1 MLYPVDNEVRQIK
14 ELNGIWKFRK
24 DNYYRQGFEEKWFEK
39 PLENVID
46 MPVPSSYNDIT
57 TDSELRDHVGWVWY
71 EKSFAVP
78 NVWKNQR
85 VILRFG
91 SVTHHAVIYLNG
103 EEIARHKGGFLPFE
117 ADVSEIANEGENR
130 LTVAVGNI
138 LEWDCLPV
146 GHIEYLRDDMHP
158 EGQMEQ
164 KFDFDFFNYS
174 GIHRPVRLYCTP
186 KEYIEDISVR
196 TTINDRDGM
205 VHYEIK
211 TNVEEKSMKVY
222 IRDEKNQV
230 VAKSDQMKDIVL
242 IKNAQLWQPGSAY
255 LYKLDIY
262 FGQDHYTLPFG
273 IRTIQL
279 TEKQFLINSKPFY
292 FKGFGKH
299 EDSDIRGKG
308 LDEALNVR
316 DCELLKW
323 IGANSFRTSHYPYA
337 EEMMQMAD
345 QKGIVVIDEVPAVG
359 MNFFDG
365 ENGDIFTEDKV
376 NEKTLAYHKQVL
388 EELYQRDK
396 NHPCVVMWSVTNEP
410 HSSEEASRNYFEE
423 VTKYIRKLDNERPI
437 TGTMNV
443 DVEDDK
449 ISQFFDVICINRY
462 FGWYVGAGKIERI
475 YPSLKA
481 DLIKWHEK
489 YGKPVIVT
497 EYGADTIAGLHK
509 LPEVIFS
516 EEYQKRCIEENNKA
530 MDECD
535 FVIGE
540 HIWAFADFMT
550 TFGLKRVDGNKKGIF
565 TRERQPKTAAFTI
578 RERWRKML

>member
-1 MLYPVDNEVRQIK
+1 MLFPIDNEIRQVK
-14 ELNGIWKFRK
+14 ELNGIWKFKK
-24 DNYYRQGFEEKWFEK
+24 DGYFRQGFEEKWYEN
-39 PLENVID
+39 PLEGVID
-46 MPVPSSYNDIT
+46 MPVPASYNDIT
-57 TDSELRDHVGWVWY
+57 TDAELRDHVGWVWY
-71 EKSFAVP
+71 ERVFAVP
-78 NVWKNQR
+78 GLWKNQR
-85 VILRFG
+85 IVLRFG
-91 SVTHHAVIYLNG
+91 SVTHHAVVYLNG
-103 EEIARHKGGFLPFE
+103 KEIARHKGGFLPFE
-117 ADVSEIANEGENR
+117 TDITGFVNEGENR
-130 LTVAVGNI
+130 MTVAVGNI

-146 GHIEYLRDDMHP
+146 GHIEYRKDDLHP
-158 EGQMEQ
+158 DGQMEQ

-186 KEYIEDISVR
+186 KNYIEDISVK
-196 TTINDRDGM
+196 TTVDGKDSQ

-211 TNVEEKSMKVY
+211 TSNDQEPIKVY
-222 IRDEKNQV
+222 IRDEKNT
-230 VAKSDQMKDIVL
+230 IVGESKKAEDT
-242 IKNAQLWQPGSAY
+242 ITIPDAHLWKPGAAY
-255 LYKLDIY
+255 LYMFDVY
-262 FGQDHYTLPFG
+262 SGQDHYTLMFG

-279 TEKQFLINSKPFY
+279 REKQLLINGVPFY

-365 ENGDIFTEDKV
+365 ENGGIFTEDKV

-423 VTKYIRKLDNERPI
+423 VTKYIRKLDSERPI

-443 DVEDDK
+443 DVEEDK
-449 ISQFFDVICINRY
+449 ISQFFDVVCINRY
-462 FGWYVGAGKIERI
+462 FGWYVETGKIEQI
-475 YPSLKA
+475 YPSMKKDLK
-481 DLIKWHEK
+481 KWYEK
-489 YGKPVIVT
+489 YKKPVIVT

-516 EEYQKRCIEENNKA
+516 EEYQKRCLEENNRA
-530 MDECD
+530 IDECD

-540 HIWAFADFMT
+540 HVWAFADFMT
-550 TFGLKRVDGNKKGIF
+550 AFGLKRVDGNKKGVF
-565 TRERQPKTAAFTI
+565 TRERQPKTAAFI
-578 RERWRKML
+578 LRERWKKM

>member
-1 MLYPVDNEVRQIK
+1 
-14 ELNGIWKFRK
+14 
-24 DNYYRQGFEEKWFEK
+24 
-39 PLENVID
+39 
-46 MPVPSSYNDIT
+46 
-57 TDSELRDHVGWVWY
+57 
-71 EKSFAVP
+71 
-78 NVWKNQR
+78 
-85 VILRFG
+85 
-91 SVTHHAVIYLNG
+91 
-103 EEIARHKGGFLPFE
+103 
-117 ADVSEIANEGENR
+117 
-130 LTVAVGNI
+130 
-138 LEWDCLPV
+138 
-146 GHIEYLRDDMHP
+146 
-158 EGQMEQ
+158 
-164 KFDFDFFNYS
+164 
-174 GIHRPVRLYCTP
+174 
-186 KEYIEDISVR
+186 
-196 TTINDRDGM
+196 
-205 VHYEIK
+205 
-211 TNVEEKSMKVY
+211 
-222 IRDEKNQV
+222 
-230 VAKSDQMKDIVL
+230 MKDMVL
-242 IKNAQLWQPGSAY
+242 VKDAQLWQPGSAY

-279 TEKQFLINSKPFY
+279 TEKQFLINGKPFY
-292 FKGFGKH
+292 FKGFGNH

-323 IGANSFRTSHYPYA
+323 IGANSFSTSHYPYA

-365 ENGDIFTEDKV
+365 DNGGIFTEDKV

-388 EELYQRDK
+388 KELYQRDK
-396 NHPCVVMWSVTNEP
+396 NHPCVVMWSITNEP

-423 VTKYIRKLDNERPI
+423 VTKYIRKLDSERPI

-443 DVEDDK
+443 DVEKDK
-449 ISQFFDVICINRY
+449 IAQFLDVVCINRY

-475 YPSLKA
+475 YPSLKT

-550 TFGLKRVDGNKKGIF
+550 AFGLKRVDGNKKGIF
-565 TRERQPKTAAFTI
+565 TRERQPKTAAFAI

>member
-1 MLYPVDNEVRQIK
+1 MMPGKRRFDMLFPVDNEARQMK
-14 ELNGIWKFRK
+14 ELNGIWKFKR
-24 DNYYRQGFEEKWFEK
+24 DNYYKQGFEEKWFEK
-39 PLENVID
+39 PLEDVID

-57 TDSELRDHVGWVWY
+57 TDQELRDHVGWVWY
-71 EKSFAVP
+71 ERKFAVP
-78 NVWKNQR
+78 RLWKDQR
-85 VILRFG
+85 LVLRFG

-103 EEIARHKGGFLPFE
+103 KEITRHKGGFLPFE
-117 ADVSEIANEGENR
+117 ADVTEMANEGENR

-138 LEWDCLPV
+138 LEW
-146 GHIEYLRDDMHP
+146 
-158 EGQMEQ
+158 
-164 KFDFDFFNYS
+164 
-174 GIHRPVRLYCTP
+174 
-186 KEYIEDISVR
+186 
-196 TTINDRDGM
+196 
-205 VHYEIK
+205 
-211 TNVEEKSMKVY
+211 
-222 IRDEKNQV
+222 
-230 VAKSDQMKDIVL
+230 
-242 IKNAQLWQPGSAY
+242 
-255 LYKLDIY
+255 
-262 FGQDHYTLPFG
+262 
-273 IRTIQL
+273 
-279 TEKQFLINSKPFY
+279 
-292 FKGFGKH
+292 
-299 EDSDIRGKG
+299 
-308 LDEALNVR
+308 DEALNVR

-365 ENGDIFTEDKV
+365 ENGGIFTEDKV

-388 EELYQRDK
+388 KELYQRDK
-396 NHPCVVMWSVTNEP
+396 NHPCVVMWSITNEP

-423 VTKYIRKLDNERPI
+423 VTKYIRKLDSERPI

-443 DVEDDK
+443 DVEEDK
-449 ISQFFDVICINRY
+449 ISQFFDVVCINRY

-475 YPSLKA
+475 YPSLKT

-550 TFGLKRVDGNKKGIF
+550 AFGLKRVDGNKKGIF
-565 TRERQPKTAAFTI
+565 TRERQPKTAAFAI